1 MANPVQYLDD
11 ILAGIDQA
19 LAEAAGAAARK

>member
-1 MANPVQYLDD
+1 MTDPLQHIDD

-19 LAEAAGAAARK
+19 LAEAPGAAARK

>member
-1 MANPVQYLDD
+1 MANPLQYLDD
-11 ILAGIDQA
+11 ILAGIDQT